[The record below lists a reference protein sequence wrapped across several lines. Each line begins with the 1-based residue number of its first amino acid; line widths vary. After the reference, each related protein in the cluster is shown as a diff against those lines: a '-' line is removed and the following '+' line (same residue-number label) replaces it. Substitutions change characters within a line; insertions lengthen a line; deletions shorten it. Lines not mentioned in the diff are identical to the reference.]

1 MVTFLRCDAIGS
13 AECLGGRLTVMHV
26 AVRAR
31 QGGAGLADAIAPLVA
46 RAVAT
51 RMACRSES
59 AGDRVA
65 AVLEAPMCGDF
76 GRIHANDI
84 KGMIGEIVT
93 EAVLVEC
100 GFGEPLYSKWKHGGT
115 SFSRGPD
122 MILRRGDWISANESK
137 HLHTPRPGN
146 DVSPDASVLIVA
158 AFRQNTDAR
167 TRNWLGWLLHQLAD
181 AERLRGATQGCTA
194 GDGAAPSAAR
204 IIRGAMDRWAV
215 SINAS
220 VVFDARYEA
229 GAGPIGRRMDP
240 ATLHGIANPA
250 AAVVARIEGLHEAT
264 AKMIGRYC

>member
-13 AECLGGRLTVMHV
+13 AECLDGRLTVMHI

-31 QGGAGLADAIAPLVA
+31 QEGASLADAISPLVA

-65 AVLEAPMCGDF
+65 SVLEVSMGGDF
-76 GRIHANDI
+76 DRIHINDI
-84 KGMIGEIVT
+84 KGLIGEIVT
-93 EAVLVEC
+93 EATLVEC
-100 GFGEPLYSKWKHGGT
+100 GFGVPLYSKWKHGGT
-115 SFSRGPD
+115 SFSRGVD
-122 MILRRGDWISANESK
+122 MVLRRGDWISANESK
-137 HLHTPRPGN
+137 HLHTPRPGS

-167 TRNWLGWLLHQLAD
+167 TRQWLDWLRQQLAD
-181 AERLRGATQGCTA
+181 AERLRGATQECTA
-194 GDGAAPSAAR
+194 VDDAAPSAAS
-204 IIRGAMDRWAV
+204 IIGGAMGRWAV
-215 SINAS
+215 SINAA
-220 VVFDARYEA
+220 VVFDARYKA
-229 GAGPIGRRMDP
+229 GAGPIGRRMTP

-250 AAVVARIEGLHEAT
+250 VAVVARIEGLHEAT